1 MACCGCSAPWSNCPR
16 RLDGGDEVDP
26 NLCAD
31 ADAAPGGGRG
41 GGLWRT
47 LKITWGQAAWCVRVP
62 EVLLV
67 SAMRNLLDN
76 AVRASPE
83 DAGVDLRIVSGS
95 DGQVRFEVLDRG
107 PGLSE
112 EDRAMATRRFW
123 RRSKAAGGSGLGL
136 AIVDAIAKR
145 HGGSFSLAPRVEGGL
160 QARLELPAAAPG
172 AFKGAAKPRSAAAR
186 HIGSVRAG
194 RRHKRILLRCAAFHR

>member
-1 MACCGCSAPWSNCPR
+1 MEAS
-16 RLDGGDEVDP
+16 
-26 NLCAD
+26 
-31 ADAAPGGGRG
+31 
-41 GGLWRT
+41 WRT
-47 LKITWGQAAWCVRVP
+47 PGKVTLDPGQAAWCVRVP

-160 QARLELPAAAPG
+160 QARLELPAAA
-172 AFKGAAKPRSAAAR
+172 
-186 HIGSVRAG
+186 
-194 RRHKRILLRCAAFHR
+194 

>member
-1 MACCGCSAPWSNCPR
+1 
-16 RLDGGDEVDP
+16 
-26 NLCAD
+26 
-31 ADAAPGGGRG
+31 
-41 GGLWRT
+41 
-47 LKITWGQAAWCVRVP
+47 
-62 EVLLV
+62 
-67 SAMRNLLDN
+67 MRNLLDN

-160 QARLELPAAAPG
+160 QARLELPAAA
-172 AFKGAAKPRSAAAR
+172 
-186 HIGSVRAG
+186 
-194 RRHKRILLRCAAFHR
+194 